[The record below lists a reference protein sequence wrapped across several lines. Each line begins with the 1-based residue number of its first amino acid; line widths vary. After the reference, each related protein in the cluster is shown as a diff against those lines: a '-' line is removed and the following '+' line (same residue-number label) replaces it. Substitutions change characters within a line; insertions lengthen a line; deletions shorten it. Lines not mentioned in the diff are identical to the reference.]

1 MEVDVREAK
10 ASELPQF
17 TLGLD
22 DPALLPSVA
31 SVRGKPV
38 LDARVED
45 RAVRFRD
52 REISISETASS
63 QQLIEL

>member
-1 MEVDVREAK
+1 MSEKPK

-17 TLGLD
+17 ALGLD
-22 DPALLPSVA
+22 DPALLPA
-31 SVRGKPV
+31 AARVRGKPG
-38 LDARVED
+38 LDERVED
-45 RAVRFRD
+45 RAVGFRD

>member
-1 MEVDVREAK
+1 MSEKPK

-22 DPALLPSVA
+22 DPALLLAVA
-31 SVRGKPV
+31 CVCGEPV
-38 LDARVED
+38 LDERIED
-45 RAVRFRD
+45 RAVGFRD
-52 REISISETASS
+52 REISISETASP